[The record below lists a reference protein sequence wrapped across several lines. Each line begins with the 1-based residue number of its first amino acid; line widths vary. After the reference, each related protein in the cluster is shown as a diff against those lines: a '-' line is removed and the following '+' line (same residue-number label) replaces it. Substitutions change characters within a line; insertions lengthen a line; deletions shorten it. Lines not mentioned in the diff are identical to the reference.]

1 MKLNKGYQ
9 IARLLTK
16 SKVSDEQIEKELSS
30 MTALEWDRICNI
42 LDNFLKAH
50 DMPLDQGW
58 ALMINDI
65 HNISDV
71 YKVSEATLLSAY
83 LPWIGMKKNESDE
96 NCEKLN
102 DKEIEDKH
110 LTTSQFEKVLQEQK
124 NGFLIH
130 MNNEEAEDKFMHR
143 NIELVDYLSMKFR
156 Q

>member
-1 MKLNKGYQ
+1 MKLNEGYQ

-71 YKVSEATLLSAY
+71 YKVT
-83 LPWIGMKKNESDE
+83 GMNYTVSFR
-96 NCEKLN
+96 
-102 DKEIEDKH
+102 
-110 LTTSQFEKVLQEQK
+110 TSMAKC
-124 NGFLIH
+124 H
-130 MNNEEAEDKFMHR
+130 P
-143 NIELVDYLSMKFR
+143 
-156 Q
+156 

>member
-110 LTTSQFEKVLQEQK
+110 LTTSQFERVLMYHV
-124 NGFLIH
+124 G
-130 MNNEEAEDKFMHR
+130 NNIR
-143 NIELVDYLSMKFR
+143 
-156 Q
+156 

>member
-65 HNISDV
+65 KLYFKTCKIQMD
-71 YKVSEATLLSAY
+71 
-83 LPWIGMKKNESDE
+83 LPKHCMKI
-96 NCEKLN
+96 L
-102 DKEIEDKH
+102 
-110 LTTSQFEKVLQEQK
+110 VLQW
-124 NGFLIH
+124 H
-130 MNNEEAEDKFMHR
+130 NNFQSL
-143 NIELVDYLSMKFR
+143 NFS
-156 Q
+156 

>member
-58 ALMINDI
+58 ALMINDM
-65 HNISDV
+65 S
-71 YKVSEATLLSAY
+71 KSFE
-83 LPWIGMKKNESDE
+83 
-96 NCEKLN
+96 
-102 DKEIEDKH
+102 
-110 LTTSQFEKVLQEQK
+110 LT
-124 NGFLIH
+124 
-130 MNNEEAEDKFMHR
+130 
-143 NIELVDYLSMKFR
+143 FR
-156 Q
+156 RMYIRGG